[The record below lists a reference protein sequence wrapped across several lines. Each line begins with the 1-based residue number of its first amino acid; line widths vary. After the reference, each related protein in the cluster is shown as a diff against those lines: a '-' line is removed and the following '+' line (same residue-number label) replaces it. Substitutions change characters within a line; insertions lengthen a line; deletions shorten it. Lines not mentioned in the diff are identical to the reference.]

1 MFLMRRLA
9 SLIYLSFISKK
20 KTHVAACNEAP
31 AITQHSF
38 GEEALNLSLPIILFD
53 LFVRKLP

>member
-9 SLIYLSFISKK
+9 SLIYLSFISK